1 MKMSFRLQN
10 TKVSGMHDKL
20 LDVRSLPHALSGVP
34 LDVIDGVAHGGSLFT
49 ILGVFKLLEEVLVEI
64 RAGLALV
71 DGLLDFVLVGL
82 ALARAGLVG
91 LRFVG
96 LRLVGFHLVG
106 LRLVGLLVASLQLA
120 DTFNG
125 NILLVVRDL
134 VDDVLDRRLVRL
146 EVIIGADTFIKN
158 ANTAWRKCQH
168 RWEKG
173 EREMGNANV
182 DDLPRSELYRKRVSA
197 WDSSIIGLTSIH
209 TDMLA
214 YVDRRDK
221 KRGRSCL
228 GDDDISEVLS

>member
-10 TKVSGMHDKL
+10 NKVSGMHDKF

-49 ILGVFKLLEEVLVEI
+49 ILGVFKLLEEVLVEV

-82 ALARAGLVG
+82 VLVSAGLVG

-96 LRLVGFHLVG
+96 LRFVG
-106 LRLVGLLVASLQLA
+106 LRLVGLLVASVQLA

-158 ANTAWRKCQH
+158 ANTAWTKGQH

-182 DDLPRSELYRKRVSA
+182 DDLPRSELYRKRVSK
-197 WDSSIIGLTSIH
+197 WDSSIIELASIH